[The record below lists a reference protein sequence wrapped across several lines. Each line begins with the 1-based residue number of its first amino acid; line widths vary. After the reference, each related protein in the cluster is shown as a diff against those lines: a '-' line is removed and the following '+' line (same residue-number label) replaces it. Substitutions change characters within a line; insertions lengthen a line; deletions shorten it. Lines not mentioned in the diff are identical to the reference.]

1 MSDYPLMD
9 PPAQRIAVMQSNYI
23 PWKGYFD
30 LMNAVDEFV
39 IYDEVQYTKNDW
51 RNRNRIKTAHG
62 VQWLTIPVRQ
72 ERLSQRI
79 SETEIATH
87 NWSRKHW
94 RTIEQAYSKAPCFDQ
109 YGSVIAN
116 LYEQAGSFRF
126 LSEVNL
132 HFIHGLAQLLGV
144 TTKVS
149 ASTSYPGGSDKNS
162 RLVSILKQANGGIYL
177 SGPAAKCYLDESMF
191 GREGIE
197 VCWVDYRNY
206 PTYVQPHPPFAHDV
220 TVLDLLFAEGAEAKR
235 FLKSNQEWRSLCEGR
250 Q

>member
-1 MSDYPLMD
+1 MSDDTRVD
-9 PPAQRIAVMQSNYI
+9 PPKKRIAVMQSNYI

-79 SETEIATH
+79 SETELAMQT
-87 NWSRKHW
+87 WSRKHW
-94 RTIEQAYSKAPCFDQ
+94 KTIEQAYSKAPCFDE
-109 YGSVIAN
+109 YGAAIAS
-116 LYEQAGSFRF
+116 LYEQASSFRF

-132 HFIHGLAQLLGV
+132 HFINGLAQLIGITPKV
-144 TTKVS
+144 T
-149 ASTSYPGGSDKNS
+149 ASTAYPGGSDKNS
-162 RLVSILKQANGGIYL
+162 RLVSIIKAANAGIYL
-177 SGPAAKCYLDESMF
+177 SGPAAKCYLDEDMF
-191 GREGIE
+191 AGEGID

-206 PTYVQPHPPFAHDV
+206 PLYIQQYPPFAHDV
-220 TVLDLLFAEGAEAKR
+220 TALDLLFAMGSKAKD
-235 FLKSNQEWRSLCEGR
+235 FLKSNPDWRSLCEAR